1 MFASPRPTAMCCV
14 ELLRSIRPDRRQRC
28 RHVQQFR
35 PGEVKLMNAR
45 DAIKTALTSTQ
56 FMLGKY
62 LEDLSDADLLVRPV
76 PNANHVAWQL
86 GHLAAAERQ
95 LGAQIPGAAYPELP
109 AGWAEQHNKTTASIE
124 PAKGF
129 ATKAEYLAQLNKGR
143 DATLAALA
151 KLSDADLDK
160 PTEGS

>member
-1 MFASPRPTAMCCV
+1 
-14 ELLRSIRPDRRQRC
+14 
-28 RHVQQFR
+28 
-35 PGEVKLMNAR
+35 MNAR

-160 PTEGS
+160 PTEGSMKPFAPTLGAVIILISNHTLMHLGQVTCVRRKLGKPVLF